1 VIAASSSTM
10 SVKGQLTA
18 SRDFLMAA
26 IRASTRGATPNEHAG
41 KVLQACLQLIEQLT
55 RKADLLSADE
65 VQTALDV
72 LTRAAHELDDET
84 PRTTAIVAALR
95 NAIGRLQALRTEI
108 ATK

>member
-1 VIAASSSTM
+1 M

-26 IRASTRGATPNEHAG
+26 IRASSRGPTPNEHAG
-41 KVLQACLQLIEQLT
+41 KVLHACLELIEQLV
-55 RKADLLSADE
+55 RKAELVSADE
-65 VQTALDV
+65 VATTLDV

-95 NAIGRLQALRTEI
+95 NAIGRMQAVRTEI
-108 ATK
+108 AAK